1 MNELIVHDESGLRTV
16 TFNRPQAKNAL
27 TRAMRVELCELLD
40 AADRD
45 VSVKVLIL
53 TGTDPA
59 FSAGVDFKDMDP
71 AFDPRDRRFTVNPG
85 RALRA
90 MRTPVICAVNGPCIS
105 GGLEIALSSSF
116 IVASDRAIFADTH
129 ARLNV
134 LPAWG
139 LTGLLPHVVGVR
151 KAREMSLT
159 GDQVNALEAFRLGM
173 VNHVVPHSDLLVF
186 TRELASRISEA
197 SAVGTVLALY
207 EQGEDL
213 TINAALALEM
223 TTYAHRPW
231 SSVAFTDAGIHMLR
245 KEDDDR

>member
-105 GGLEIALSSSF
+105 GGLEIAS
-116 IVASDRAIFADTH
+116 A
-129 ARLNV
+129 ARSLW
-134 LPAWG
+134 PP
-139 LTGLLPHVVGVR
+139 TEPS
-151 KAREMSLT
+151 SLT
-159 GDQVNALEAFRLGM
+159 RTHGSMSYPRG
-173 VNHVVPHSDLLVF
+173 S
-186 TRELASRISEA
+186 
-197 SAVGTVLALY
+197 
-207 EQGEDL
+207 
-213 TINAALALEM
+213 
-223 TTYAHRPW
+223 HRPSPACRRHSK
-231 SSVAFTDAGIHMLR
+231 SSRDVVDWR
-245 KEDDDR
+245 

>member
-1 MNELIVHDESGLRTV
+1 MRPAFGQSPSIARKRRTLSQWRSASSSASCSTPQTE
-16 TFNRPQAKNAL
+16 TFP
-27 TRAMRVELCELLD
+27 
-40 AADRD
+40 
-45 VSVKVLIL
+45 VKVLIL

-134 LPAWG
+134 LPVWG
-139 LTGLLPHVVGVR
+139 LTGLLPRVVGIR

-173 VNHVVPHSDLLVF
+173 
-186 TRELASRISEA
+186 REPRRS
-197 SAVGTVLALY
+197 
-207 EQGEDL
+207 
-213 TINAALALEM
+213 
-223 TTYAHRPW
+223 P
-231 SSVAFTDAGIHMLR
+231 
-245 KEDDDR
+245 

>member
-139 LTGLLPHVVGVR
+139 LTGLLPRVVGIR

-159 GDQVNALEAFRLGM
+159 GDQVNAPEALRLGM
-173 VNHVVPHSDLLVF
+173 VNHVVPHIDLLVF
-186 TRELASRISEA
+186 TRQLASRISQA
-197 SAVGTVLALY
+197 PAVGTVLALY

-231 SSVAFTDAGIHMLR
+231 SSTAFTDAGIHMLR